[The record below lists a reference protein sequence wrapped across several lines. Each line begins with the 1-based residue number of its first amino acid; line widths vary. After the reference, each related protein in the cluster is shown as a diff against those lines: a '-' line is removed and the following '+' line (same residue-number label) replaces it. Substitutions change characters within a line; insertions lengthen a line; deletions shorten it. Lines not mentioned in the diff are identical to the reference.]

1 MHKAANCLVLL
12 VAVLAYSAVA
22 TAQDFPVKPIRIVV
36 PYASGGGMAD
46 RMARLVAE
54 KLQVKWSQPIIVEN
68 RAGAAANIGAEY
80 VAKSSPDGYTL
91 LYLETGPLVVNKSL
105 FSKLAYDPEAFVP
118 VSLMVTSP
126 NVLIVNPKVPASSLQ
141 QLIAF
146 ATANPDRLNYGSNG
160 SGGAPHLTAEMF
172 KTMARVKMVHVPYK
186 GVPPALTDLLGG
198 QLDVMFVGL
207 GSVLQQIRAGKL
219 RVLGVGSE
227 KRSSL
232 LPDTPAIAEVLPGFV
247 SGGSFGMVAPPTT
260 PPAIANKLS
269 GAIAEFLKQPE
280 VVKQLLDLNLEVIG
294 STPAEMASFLKQ
306 DSDRWG
312 PLIKSLGVTVE

>member
-1 MHKAANCLVLL
+1 MQRITVDLVLL
-12 VAVLAYSAVA
+12 VVALAISAVSS
-22 TAQDFPVKPIRIVV
+22 AQDYPSKPIRIIV

-54 KLQVKWSQPIIVEN
+54 KLQAKWGQPVIVEN
-68 RAGAAANIGAEY
+68 RAGAAANIGSEY

-91 LYLETGPLVVNKSL
+91 LYLETGPLAVNKSL
-105 FSKLAYDPEAFVP
+105 FSKLAYDPDAFVP

-126 NVLIVNPKVPASSLQ
+126 NVLIVNPKVPANSLQ

-146 ATANPDRLNYGSNG
+146 MTTNPDRLNYGSNG

-172 KTMARVKMVHVPYK
+172 KAMAKVKMVHVPYK

-198 QLDVMFVGL
+198 QLDMMFVGL

-227 KRSSL
+227 KRSQL
-232 LPDTPAIAEVLPGFV
+232 MPDTPSISEVLPGFI
-247 SGGSFGMVAPPTT
+247 SGGSFGMVAPPGTQ
-260 PPAIANKLS
+260 PAIANKLS
-269 GAIAEFLKQPE
+269 TAIAEFLKQPD
-280 VVKQLLDLNLEVIG
+280 VVKQLLDLNLDVIG
-294 STPAEMASFLKQ
+294 STPADMALFLKQ
-306 DSDRWG
+306 DSERWG
-312 PLIKSLGVTVE
+312 PLIRALGVTAE